1 MRKINL
7 KPYDVEVQDGN
18 ETKMKPFLVK
28 ESIATM
34 LFHPSLDLDG
44 REVIKR
50 DKLAKE
56 IEEAGD
62 EILLEEVDYS
72 KIKLAFETVKGINR
86 NAVILLERVFDA
98 EIVEVEEKNKN

>member
-7 KPYDVEVQDGN
+7 EPYMVEVQTDGN
-18 ETKMKPFLVK
+18 ITKMVPFQVR

-44 REVIKR
+44 REVILR
-50 DKLAKE
+50 DKLAKK

-72 KIKLAFETVKGINR
+72 KIKMAFESVKGIQR
-86 NAVILLERVFDA
+86 NAVELLERIFDA
-98 EIVEVEEKNKN
+98 EQVEVEEKK